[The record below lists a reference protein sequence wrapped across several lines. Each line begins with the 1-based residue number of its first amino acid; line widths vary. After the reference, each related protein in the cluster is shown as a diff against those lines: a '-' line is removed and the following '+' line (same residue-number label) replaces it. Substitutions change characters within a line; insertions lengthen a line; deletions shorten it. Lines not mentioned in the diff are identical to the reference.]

1 MNLICEESNTSDKN
15 LSPFLTGALL
25 LANIALIFSLFDFSS
40 VPSVVKSICIS
51 PMPSMAENMITRIDH
66 IGIVVQ
72 SINDALKFFESALG
86 MKLDRQETPEGENAL
101 VAFLPVGGS
110 DVELVEPIG
119 TESGLSKFME
129 KRGEGIHH
137 ICFEVDDIDAALARL
152 KAHGAQ
158 LINET
163 SRTNARGQRYAFVH
177 PKSAHGVLVELY
189 ERQK

>member
-1 MNLICEESNTSDKN
+1 
-15 LSPFLTGALL
+15 
-25 LANIALIFSLFDFSS
+25 
-40 VPSVVKSICIS
+40 
-51 PMPSMAENMITRIDH
+51 MITRIDH

-110 DVELVEPIG
+110 DVELVEPIES
-119 TESGLSKFME
+119 ESGLTKFLA

-152 KAHGAQ
+152 KEHGAQ
-158 LINET
+158 LIDET
-163 SRTNARGQRYAFVH
+163 PLLNSRGQKIAFIH
-177 PKSAHGVLVELY
+177 PKGAHGVLVELV
-189 ERQK
+189 ERD